1 MTDEFS
7 IIKKYFDWRY
17 QARFPAFDAITL
29 GIGDDAAV
37 LDMPSDKQL
46 VVCVDTLIEGVHF
59 PEDTSPHAIAH
70 KALSV
75 NLSDLAAMGADPAWF
90 TLALTLPEVDEAW
103 LQEFSNGLK
112 ALSNQQA
119 IYLVGGDTTKGK
131 LSITIQAMGWLDP
144 TNVMKRS
151 GANHGDYIYISGT
164 VGDAAAGLAVLQQ
177 RLYLNPYDTSEC
189 VSRLE
194 YPQARLSLSRLIR
207 GSASACIDVSD
218 GLVADLSHILNA
230 SQMGAKINVSQI
242 PLSPVLKKLHNQQ
255 KALEYALT
263 GGDDYELLF
272 TVKPADALLL
282 EELVQKRNMPITA
295 IGIVDKNVK
304 GIEFDEDVA
313 LGRDGYRHF

>member
-17 QARFPAFDAITL
+17 QARFPALDAIDL

-37 LDMPSDKQL
+37 LNMPSNKQL
-46 VVCVDTLIEGVHF
+46 VISVDTLIEGVHF

-112 ALSNQQA
+112 ELSNQQA

-131 LSITIQAMGWLDP
+131 LSITIQAMGWVDP
-144 TNVMKRS
+144 LNVMKRS
-151 GANHGDYIYISGT
+151 GANHGDYIYVSGT
-164 VGDAAAGLAVLQQ
+164 IGDAAAGLAVLQQ

-194 YPQARLSLSRLIR
+194 YPQARLPLSRLIR
-207 GSASACIDVSD
+207 GSATACIDVSD
-218 GLVADLSHILNA
+218 GLVADLTHILNA
-230 SQMGAKINVSQI
+230 SKVGAKINVSQL
-242 PLSPVLKKLHNQQ
+242 PMSPVLKKLHNQQ
-255 KALEYALT
+255 KALQYALT

-272 TVKPADALLL
+272 TVKPAEVLLI
-282 EELVQKRNMPITA
+282 EELVQKRNIPITA
-295 IGIVDKNVK
+295 IGVIDKHVE
-304 GIEFDEDVA
+304 GVEFDEDVR
-313 LGRDGYRHF
+313 LDGSGYRHF